1 MCKQQLAEG
10 TFSFNNND
18 THVQFGYSRKNMQLL
33 NIKTVSSDQQFD
45 LQVLLFGLGAGIMI
59 MK

>member
-10 TFSFNNND
+10 TFNFNNND
-18 THVQFGYSRKNMQLL
+18 THVQFGYSRKKLQL